1 MKKIISKSSFIFS
14 LSSQTLGGFINNW
27 WQNPQR
33 ALIFNYWKIINYI
46 TTIIS
51 SNNWNHRKKRE
62 LCLLLYHTS
71 ILWANFT
78 YHLFHLSTYWCQCQ
92 WSRLWSRL
100 HSLNTCPSLNGY
112 MFLFVEVIYFEVF
125 SYYVHE
131 VYLSG
136 LACRSEF

>member
-51 SNNWNHRKKRE
+51 SNKSKSQKEKRVVS
-62 LCLLLYHTS
+62 TS
-71 ILWANFT
+71 LS
-78 YHLFHLSTYWCQCQ
+78 YLHPLSKFHLSLISFIDLLMSMSMKQTMKQTSFIEHLSIFEQLHVFVCWGNL
-92 WSRLWSRL
+92 LWSVFL
-100 HSLNTCPSLNGY
+100 LCPWSLSFRFG
-112 MFLFVEVIYFEVF
+112 V
-125 SYYVHE
+125 
-131 VYLSG
+131 
-136 LACRSEF
+136 